1 MLVNAY
7 RSRERRAG
15 IFMATFLLSCVLF
28 LVEGLALAG
37 ALHENSALR
46 KQNAIL
52 ERFAGACFERLMQV
66 PGAVIEEKGK

>member
-1 MLVNAY
+1 MLVKAY

-15 IFMATFLLSCVLF
+15 IFMVTFLLSCVLS
-28 LVEGLALAG
+28 LVEGLMLAK

-52 ERFAGACFERLMQV
+52 ERFAGACFERLMQI
-66 PGAVIEEKGK
+66 PGAVTEERGK